1 MGQSK
6 RLRSGRCWQ
15 EGIFVLQG
23 EEDVNGNAYLTRGAP
38 EGQAP
43 PLPEAP
49 LNGHAPRLAAGRPVL
64 VDFFASW
71 CPICRLDQGAVQA
84 AARRAAVV
92 VVATQSK
99 ASVIRAMARRHHW
112 RTPVVFDPEG
122 RLARRYG
129 ARVLPMAFIL
139 GPHGTIRF
147 VVAGYTT
154 EAGLL
159 ARLWL
164 AGAGL

>member
-1 MGQSK
+1 M
-6 RLRSGRCWQ
+6 RRSAAFAL
-15 EGIFVLQG
+15 EMLAAAALILI
-23 EEDVNGNAYLTRGAP
+23 GNAYLTRGAS
-38 EGQAP
+38 EGRAP
-43 PLPEAP
+43 PLPEAS
-49 LNGHAPRLAAGRPVL
+49 LNGHTPRLGAGRPVL
-64 VDFFASW
+64 IDFFASW
-71 CPICRLDQGAVQA
+71 CPICRADQGAVQA
-84 AARRAAVV
+84 VARRAAVV

-99 ASVIRAMARRHHW
+99 AAAIRAFARRHDW

-139 GPHGTIRF
+139 GPRGTIRF

-164 AGAGL
+164 ARAGL

>member
-1 MGQSK
+1 MDSLTVK
-6 RLRSGRCWQ
+6 RATALAL
-15 EGIFVLQG
+15 ELLVAAALVLA
-23 EEDVNGNAYLTRGAP
+23 GNAYLTRGAS
-38 EGQAP
+38 EGRAP
-43 PLPEAP
+43 PLPKAS
-49 LNGHAPRLAAGRPVL
+49 LNGRRPSLGAGKPVL
-64 VDFFASW
+64 VDFFADW
-71 CPICRLDQGAVQA
+71 CPVCRIDQGAVQA
-84 AARRAAVV
+84 VARHAAVV

-99 ASVIRAMARRHHW
+99 AAAIRAFAKRHHW

-122 RLARRYG
+122 RLAERYG

-154 EAGLL
+154 EAGLR

>member
-1 MGQSK
+1 MRK
-6 RLRSGRCWQ
+6 RIAALAL
-15 EGIFVLQG
+15 ELLAAAALILA
-23 EEDVNGNAYLTRGAP
+23 GNAYLTRGASGGRAP
-38 EGQAP
+38 ALPQAS
-43 PLPEAP
+43 
-49 LNGHAPRLAAGRPVL
+49 LNGRAPRLGAGKPVL
-64 VDFFASW
+64 VDFFADW
-71 CPICRLDQGAVQA
+71 CPICRADQGAVQA
-84 AARRAAVV
+84 VARRATVV

-99 ASVIRAMARRHHW
+99 TSAIRAFAKRHHW
-112 RTPVVFDPEG
+112 RTPVIFDADG

-154 EAGLL
+154 EAGLR

-164 AGAGL
+164 AGVGL